1 MTRKQVFGAICLA
14 GVLLFALSF
23 AGCGK
28 GGAKGLSETRDVLGT
43 KVTISIFDQGMK
55 AGDAKSIFD
64 ESFNLM
70 ADWQKKTLDPGDGN
84 QVFGLSKGAGTQS
97 IPVDPSVFEMLMK
110 ALRLYDQTG
119 KIFDIRYGPMLDIWG
134 FDSKPR
140 VPAPAELDTAKKLVA
155 DGGMFIA
162 GNSILLAR
170 KGMRFDVREIAVG
183 HAFDMVANKL
193 AERGIRTAS
202 ITSPRIFRAIGDPPN
217 KRGFEVEDRESHQ
230 GRTAVGDRLGLRR
243 RHRLCA
249 GQHGP
254 LRIRRQDLQRAARP
268 SHRPAGRGSRR
279 RHRAGARCGH
289 GPGTRLFAGGR
300 RQRRQLRQG
309 RQGRPRRQRS
319 DPGRR
324 FAVQDHSRRFAR
336 RPL

>member
-23 AGCGK
+23 GGCGK

-55 AGDAKSIFD
+55 AGDAKAIFD
-64 ESFNLM
+64 ESFNMM

-97 IPVDPSVFEMLMK
+97 IPVDPPVFEMLMK

-119 KIFDIRYGPMLDIWG
+119 KIFDIRYGPMLDVWG
-134 FDSKPR
+134 FDTKPR

-170 KGMRFDVREIAVG
+170 KGMRFDVREITVG

-202 ITSPRIFRAIGDPPN
+202 ITSPRICRAIGDPPN
-217 KRGFEVEDRESHQ
+217 KRGFEWKIENP
-230 GRTAVGDRLGLRR
+230 TK
-243 RHRLCA
+243 A
-249 GQHGP
+249 GQPWATVWASVGGTAYAP
-254 LRIRRQDLQRAARP
+254 V
-268 SHRPAGRGSRR
+268 STGRFESGGKVYNALLDPRTGLPVAD
-279 RHRAGARCGH
+279 RAGAIVQA
-289 GPGTRLFAGGR
+289 PDAATPTASTRTA
-300 RQRRQLRQG
+300 
-309 RQGRPRRQRS
+309 RPPS
-319 DPGRR
+319 PAA
-324 FAVQDHSRRFAR
+324 F
-336 RPL
+336 